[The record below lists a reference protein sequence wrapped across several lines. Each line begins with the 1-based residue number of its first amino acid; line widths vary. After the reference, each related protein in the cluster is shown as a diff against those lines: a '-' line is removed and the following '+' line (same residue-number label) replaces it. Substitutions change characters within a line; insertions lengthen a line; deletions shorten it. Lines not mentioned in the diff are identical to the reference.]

1 MRGGWYG
8 LELGV
13 PAIIVAVVGFIFILR
28 LDLSVFVFALSMGP
42 LMFLVDLVDGK
53 RSSTKEAIRE
63 LLAALGFL
71 CVGLLLA
78 YFTGYSFVDFTNKNW
93 YFVSRLVTFPGLIL
107 TTYGLLHLLVSL
119 IRGQYYEENTDA

>member
-8 LELGV
+8 LELGI
-13 PAIIVAVVGFIFILR
+13 PAIIVAVLGFIFILR
-28 LDLSVFVFALSMGP
+28 LNLSVFVFALSMGP

-78 YFTGYSFVDFTNKNW
+78 YFTGYSFVDFTNKDW
-93 YFVSRLVTFPGLIL
+93 FVVSRLVTFPGLL
-107 TTYGLLHLLVSL
+107 LATYGLLHLLVSL